1 MNVARARAE
10 DQIRAAIAAAEQSAA
25 RELDLAAL
33 CTDPDNVEM
42 RRANALIQQEIA
54 ADYRR
59 ALAEHLL
66 LDGIVY
72 CEMPELV
79 Q

>member
-1 MNVARARAE
+1 MNLARTKTEA
-10 DQIRAAIAAAEQSAA
+10 QIRAAIAAAENAA
-25 RELDLAAL
+25 QEELERATLCADPKNIHMRQMNAAVHRETAA
-33 CTDPDNVEM
+33 E
-42 RRANALIQQEIA
+42 
-54 ADYRR
+54 YRH

-72 CEMPELV
+72 HAMPETV